1 MQGLSRIENKT
12 RKRWKTIKIEVKEKN
27 EETGEIDIVG
37 TLNAIEVNY
46 LVQYAINTLMAQGVQ
61 FDLDKEA
68 KDNELRIKFPVDAT
82 LQ

>member
-12 RKRWKTIKIEVKEKN
+12 RKRWKTIKIDVKEKN

-37 TLNAIEVNY
+37 TLNSPEVNY

-68 KDNELRIKFPVDAT
+68 KDNELRFAFPTDAT

>member
-1 MQGLSRIENKT
+1 M
-12 RKRWKTIKIEVKEKN
+12 
-27 EETGEIDIVG
+27 
-37 TLNAIEVNY
+37 NY